1 MDCIGCEKN
10 TISFIAHEKDMARME
25 RSNKRLFAFCV
36 ILAILL
42 VTSVLYVVYLKSE
55 YQQVITTEQ
64 DVEQYA
70 EGDGDIQ
77 FVGGAYYGK

>member
-1 MDCIGCEKN
+1 MNCNGCDKN
-10 TISFIAHEKDMARME
+10 AISFVAHEKDMARME
-25 RSNKRLFAFCV
+25 RSNKRLFALCV

-42 VTSVLYVVYLKSE
+42 TASVLYVVYLKTE

-64 DVEQYA
+64 EVEQYA

-77 FVGGAYYGK
+77 FVGGDYNGK

>member
-1 MDCIGCEKN
+1 MDCNGCEKN
-10 TISFIAHEKDMARME
+10 AIPFVAHEKDMARME
-25 RSNKRLFAFCV
+25 RSNKRLFALCV

-42 VTSVLYVVYLKSE
+42 TVSVLYVVYLKSE

-64 DVEQYA
+64 EVEQNA

-77 FVGGAYYGK
+77 FVGGDYYGE